1 MRFSKHRETD
11 FLFRLSLEPTNSWLI
26 SPPAEASVSRDRN
39 PAETLEQ
46 IGSQYL
52 EALYVAKTSIAYF
65 AKSTLSRARVK
76 FQQETSEASTPAPA
90 MNQLVNFLQSMV
102 IPLDKMDSKYKKV
115 IMQVVMEETI
125 EDSAIFKVG
134 EESYVRRWLSMNFR
148 DEVLRSNDSTLKLR
162 VEDLKIRE

>member
-1 MRFSKHRETD
+1 MKTSKHNRAD
-11 FLFRLSLEPTNSWLI
+11 FLFRLSLEPANSWLI
-26 SPPAEASVSRDRN
+26 SPPVEASVSRDRN
-39 PAETLEQ
+39 PTETLEQ

-76 FQQETSEASTPAPA
+76 FQQEISETSGSAPV
-90 MNQLVNFLQSMV
+90 MNQLVHFLRSMI

-125 EDSAIFKVG
+125 EGSAILKAG
-134 EESYVRRWLSMNFR
+134 EELYVRRWLSMNFR
-148 DEVLRSNDSTLKLR
+148 NEVLKSNDSTLKR
-162 VEDLKIRE
+162 KVEDLKTRE

>member
-1 MRFSKHRETD
+1 MRYFIDSETN

-39 PAETLEQ
+39 PVETLEQ

-52 EALYVAKTSIAYF
+52 EALYIAKTSIAYF

-76 FQQETSEASTPAPA
+76 FQQETPEASTPAPA
-90 MNQLVNFLQSMV
+90 VNQLVNFLQSMV
-102 IPLDKMDSKYKKV
+102 IPLDKMDSKYKNV
-115 IMQVVMEETI
+115 IMQVVMEEAI
-125 EDSAIFKVG
+125 EDNAIFRVG

-148 DEVLRSNDSTLKLR
+148 NEVLRSNDPALKLR